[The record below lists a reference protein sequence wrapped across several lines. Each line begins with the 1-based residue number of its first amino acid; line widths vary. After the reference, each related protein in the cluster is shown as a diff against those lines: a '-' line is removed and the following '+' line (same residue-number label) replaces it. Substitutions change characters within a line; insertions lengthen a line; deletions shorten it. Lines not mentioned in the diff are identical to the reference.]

1 MSAAVMNQFQRD
13 SVKKVIPGFKT
24 DTINGKHDSNL
35 HTDQLEPGRY
45 IAERRSG
52 YTLPTFDSLLAGLNH
67 LPSGLDARGLTEC
80 LSWYLNVRDSFTP
93 KLDLNVLH
101 TQALIRLLRIPLKRY
116 GPQNLDCNAL
126 KEWKENGKFD
136 ERRVYYEPAKSM
148 SAKAEDVKQKRS
160 QLHMNLDDDEVKLDV
175 QLPLRHVLT
184 FPFLALH
191 GIMGEALK
199 LGIEKAENR
208 KAERE
213 AEDGRKMLEAKWA
226 AKVADDAEP
235 RKQAHALDANAHHPE
250 VMSEKAETV
259 IKADDSSNGSYRIPR
274 RALTTETL
282 RTVAPAPRRA
292 SAALPFNGGPLGQLA
307 APERHATA
315 PRTQVLDTQPFVPYE
330 TRYIDRDW
338 DAPVPSSGHAPHSAY
353 GRREYGS
360 TRGTDQRNGMQ
371 RGGRGADWG
380 GSYYRGGQ

>member
-1 MSAAVMNQFQRD
+1 MNQFQRD
-13 SVKKVIPGFKT
+13 SIKKILPGFKT
-24 DTINGKHDSNL
+24 DTINGKHDGNL

-101 TQALIRLLRIPLKRY
+101 TQSLIRALRIPLKRY

-136 ERRVYYEPAKSM
+136 ERRVYYEPAKST

-191 GIMGEALK
+191 GVMGEALK

-226 AKVADDAEP
+226 ARVADDVEP
-235 RKQAHALDANAHHPE
+235 RKQAQALDANAHHPE
-250 VMSEKAETV
+250 AMAEKAEPV
-259 IKADDSSNGSYRIPR
+259 IKADDSTEGSYRIPQR
-274 RALTTETL
+274 TLTTETL
-282 RTVAPAPRRA
+282 RTLAPAPRRTP
-292 SAALPFNGGPLGQLA
+292 AAPPLNGGPLGHRA
-307 APERHATA
+307 A
-315 PRTQVLDTQPFVPYE
+315 PRTQVLDRQPFVPYGA
-330 TRYIDRDW
+330 RYIDRDW
-338 DAPVPSSGHAPHSAY
+338 GAPAPSSAHAPHSAY

-360 TRGTDQRNGMQ
+360 TRPTDQRNGMQ
-371 RGGRGADWG
+371 RGGRGDNWG
-380 GSYYRGGQ
+380 GSYY